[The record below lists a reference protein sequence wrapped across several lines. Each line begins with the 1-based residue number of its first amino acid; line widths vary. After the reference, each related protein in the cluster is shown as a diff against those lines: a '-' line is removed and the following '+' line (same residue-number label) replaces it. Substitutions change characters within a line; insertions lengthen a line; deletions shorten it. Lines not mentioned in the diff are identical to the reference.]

1 MGYEP
6 PYEIGNY
13 TGIVRDLMDDVVPP
27 GNYDHVS
34 GYTITQI
41 EQSVIDASTATDWKE
56 NLKDLCGN
64 APEDELDDLFDY
76 WSQ

>member
-1 MGYEP
+1 M
-6 PYEIGNY
+6 IN
-13 TGIVRDLMDDVVPP
+13 
-27 GNYDHVS
+27 VS

-64 APEDELDDLFDY
+64 APEDKLDDLFDY

>member
-1 MGYEP
+1 M
-6 PYEIGNY
+6 IN
-13 TGIVRDLMDDVVPP
+13 
-27 GNYDHVS
+27 VS

-56 NLKDLCGN
+56 NLKDLGGN
-64 APEDELDDLFDY
+64 APEDKLDDLFDY